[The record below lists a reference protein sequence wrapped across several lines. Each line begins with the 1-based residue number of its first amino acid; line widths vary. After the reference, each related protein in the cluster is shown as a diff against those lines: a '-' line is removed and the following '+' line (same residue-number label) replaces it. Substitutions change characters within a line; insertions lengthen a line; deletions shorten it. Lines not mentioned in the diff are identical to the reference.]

1 MPEVYILCHATFY
14 IKEKIQI
21 SETLPYLWYH
31 MWNDGVDEG
40 R

>member
-1 MPEVYILCHATFY
+1 MPKVYIPCYAIAY

-21 SETLPYLWYH
+21 SETLPYLWCH
-31 MWNDGVDEG
+31 TWNDGVDEE